1 VITLYFLLSLLLL
14 SLSLSLC
21 RPPAGG
27 EGRRPAGSSASS
39 GQRVLFG
46 GLVSVEDEHER
57 QENGSSFCHTIVTAM
72 EHASS
77 SLWCSSSSSAATARL
92 LAPCSHFDR
101 ARAAAQSAVGHVA
114 EVAAY
119 RLIFL
124 DSHHSFYDGL
134 YVGGVADARIRLA
147 LRTLKQ
153 NLSLLL
159 SMLVDRAQPVAVR
172 EVMKASFQP
181 AKLNDYLK
189 PYAWKFQGEENLDDI
204 YSDALKKIPDL
215 ALHSSGAQGLILAN
229 TSDCLLPTNAN
240 VIQGEECMYS
250 QQNTDNYGIKYR
262 NQLPFL
268 LNQVAETHLV
278 DQIIERHTYSL
289 QYTKLI
295 ATVAWQVL
303 TELSINPQFLSSG
316 PRLVHA
322 SEEVHEVILVVEW
335 NTFSAVLSR
344 FSMAGLLE
352 FNPGRDN
359 HMLVMTG
366 IYAWL
371 IMLCKAWLSDAPTQI
386 GMVAVL
392 EHQVLQEEL
401 QTSFDPGGFL
411 HRLGDKPNFKKKG
424 LSGSRL
430 GYTWAARQ
438 PVAKKPKQAQ
448 AETIQGQQ
456 QLKGEEG
463 K

>member
-1 VITLYFLLSLLLL
+1 
-14 SLSLSLC
+14 
-21 RPPAGG
+21 
-27 EGRRPAGSSASS
+27 
-39 GQRVLFG
+39 
-46 GLVSVEDEHER
+46 
-57 QENGSSFCHTIVTAM
+57 
-72 EHASS
+72 
-77 SLWCSSSSSAATARL
+77 
-92 LAPCSHFDR
+92 
-101 ARAAAQSAVGHVA
+101 
-114 EVAAY
+114 
-119 RLIFL
+119 
-124 DSHHSFYDGL
+124 
-134 YVGGVADARIRLA
+134 
-147 LRTLKQ
+147 
-153 NLSLLL
+153 
-159 SMLVDRAQPVAVR
+159 MLVDRAQPVAVR

-204 YSDALKKIPDL
+204 YSNALKKIPDL
-215 ALHSSGAQGLILAN
+215 TLHSSGAQGLILAN

-240 VIQGEECMYS
+240 V
-250 QQNTDNYGIKYR
+250 
-262 NQLPFL
+262 
-268 LNQVAETHLV
+268 AETHLV
-278 DQIIERHTYSL
+278 DQIIERHTYFL

-295 ATVAWQVL
+295 ATVAWQML

-322 SEEVHEVILVVEW
+322 SEEIHEVILVVDW
-335 NTFSAVLSR
+335 NTFSAVLS

-352 FNPGRDN
+352 FNPRRDN
-359 HMLVMTG
+359 HMVVMTG

-411 HRLGDKPNFKKKG
+411 HRLGDKPNFKKKE

-430 GYTWAARQ
+430 GYTWATRQ

-456 QLKGEEG
+456 QLTGEEG

>member
-1 VITLYFLLSLLLL
+1 MVWLILK
-14 SLSLSLC
+14 
-21 RPPAGG
+21 
-27 EGRRPAGSSASS
+27 
-39 GQRVLFG
+39 LFG

-57 QENGSSFCHTIVTAM
+57 QESGSSFCHTIVIAM

-134 YVGGVADARIRLA
+134 YVGGVADARIRPA

-250 QQNTDNYGIKYR
+250 QLNTDNYGIKYG

-268 LNQVAETHLV
+268 LN
-278 DQIIERHTYSL
+278 

-322 SEEVHEVILVVEW
+322 SEEVHEVILGVEW

-352 FNPGRDN
+352 FNPRRDN
-359 HMLVMTG
+359 HMVVMTG

-386 GMVAVL
+386 GMIA
-392 EHQVLQEEL
+392 ERRGNRTEL
-401 QTSFDPGGFL
+401 AIGGFG
-411 HRLGDKPNFKKKG
+411 HGGGGDQVWAG
-424 LSGSRL
+424 TLSISLPHYSFLPATTPFLSPSIEPSRSL
-430 GYTWAARQ
+430 
-438 PVAKKPKQAQ
+438 
-448 AETIQGQQ
+448 
-456 QLKGEEG
+456 
-463 K
+463 

>member
-1 VITLYFLLSLLLL
+1 
-14 SLSLSLC
+14 
-21 RPPAGG
+21 
-27 EGRRPAGSSASS
+27 
-39 GQRVLFG
+39 
-46 GLVSVEDEHER
+46 
-57 QENGSSFCHTIVTAM
+57 
-72 EHASS
+72 
-77 SLWCSSSSSAATARL
+77 
-92 LAPCSHFDR
+92 
-101 ARAAAQSAVGHVA
+101 
-114 EVAAY
+114 
-119 RLIFL
+119 
-124 DSHHSFYDGL
+124 
-134 YVGGVADARIRLA
+134 
-147 LRTLKQ
+147 
-153 NLSLLL
+153 
-159 SMLVDRAQPVAVR
+159 MLVDRAQPVAVR

-250 QQNTDNYGIKYR
+250 QQNTDNYGIKYG
-262 NQLPFL
+262 NHLPFL

-322 SEEVHEVILVVEW
+322 SEEIHEVILVVEW

-352 FNPGRDN
+352 FNPKRDN
-359 HMLVMTG
+359 HMVVMTG

-371 IMLCKAWLSDAPTQI
+371 IMLYKAWLSNAPTQI

-401 QTSFDPGGFL
+401 QTSFDLGGFL

-438 PVAKKPKQAQ
+438 PVAKQAQ

-456 QLKGEEG
+456 QLTGEEG
-463 K
+463 NRTELAIGGFGHGGGGDQVWAGTLSISLPHYSFLPATTLFLSPSIEPSRSL

>member
-1 VITLYFLLSLLLL
+1 MAFLL
-14 SLSLSLC
+14 
-21 RPPAGG
+21 RPRDMNSTVP
-27 EGRRPAGSSASS
+27 P
-39 GQRVLFG
+39 L
-46 GLVSVEDEHER
+46 
-57 QENGSSFCHTIVTAM
+57 
-72 EHASS
+72 
-77 SLWCSSSSSAATARL
+77 CSSSSSAATARL

-114 EVAAY
+114 EVAAC

-134 YVGGVADARIRLA
+134 YVGGVADARIRPA

-250 QQNTDNYGIKYR
+250 QQNTDNYGIKYG
-262 NQLPFL
+262 NHLPFL

-322 SEEVHEVILVVEW
+322 SEEIHEVILVVEW

-352 FNPGRDN
+352 FNPKRDN
-359 HMLVMTG
+359 HMVVMTG

-371 IMLCKAWLSDAPTQI
+371 IMLYKAWLSNAPTQI
-386 GMVAVL
+386 DPRQRRRGL
-392 EHQVLQEEL
+392 EPPYPAGLHGNVREE
-401 QTSFDPGGFL
+401 
-411 HRLGDKPNFKKKG
+411 RREKRERKKKMEGEGG
-424 LSGSRL
+424 L
-430 GYTWAARQ
+430 
-438 PVAKKPKQAQ
+438 
-448 AETIQGQQ
+448 EEE
-456 QLKGEEG
+456 EEG
-463 K
+463 